1 MCAHHGSRPARGG
14 VAIGEAFEA
23 RSSCGRS
30 RRRRPEATRLPVARH
45 AGDRCGDSPARRSAR
60 SPCERRR
67 VGARA
72 AAEANSPNW
81 SRPSGWSPH
90 PLVENRAHSA
100 VQRPPQRTGS
110 LNTARRIGMER
121 PAPKP
126 SLYDRAGTIR
136 HLDALRAR
144 QLVDAFRRPVVFD
157 GAVEVHGHGQRHG
170 QDLGHGQ
177 DLVRLIELIASQG
190 EVALRNRVGLSDGPA

>member
-1 MCAHHGSRPARGG
+1 
-14 VAIGEAFEA
+14 
-23 RSSCGRS
+23 
-30 RRRRPEATRLPVARH
+30 
-45 AGDRCGDSPARRSAR
+45 
-60 SPCERRR
+60 
-67 VGARA
+67 
-72 AAEANSPNW
+72 
-81 SRPSGWSPH
+81 
-90 PLVENRAHSA
+90 
-100 VQRPPQRTGS
+100 
-110 LNTARRIGMER
+110 MER

-157 GAVEVHGHGQRHG
+157 GAAEVHGHGQR
-170 QDLGHGQ
+170 HGQ